1 MTDKTPNLFRDIFP
15 YSKVPRVT
23 FDEQSAPLNRPKD
36 FWITDTTFRD
46 GQQARS
52 PYNVKQIV
60 KLYTFLNRMGG
71 PGGIIKFSEF
81 FLYSPK
87 DREAVRRCLDK
98 DFRYPQITGWI
109 RANKNDFELVKDIG
123 LKETGILTSASDYHI
138 YLKLNSDRKTAM
150 AEYLEVVDTA
160 LEEGIIPRCHLED
173 ITRADFEGFVI
184 PFVQKLMDR
193 ADDACMP
200 VKIRACD
207 TLGYG
212 FPHPQA
218 SLPRSVPK
226 IIHTLRKECGVPP
239 EWLEWH
245 GHNDFHKVMVN
256 GTYAWLYGA
265 GGVNGTLLGFGERT
279 GNPPIEA
286 LMIEYMSLTGSAEGM
301 DTRAITEMADYFR
314 EEFDENISSSFPFVG
329 SDFNTTRA
337 GIHAD
342 GIIKN
347 EEIYNIFDTKKILD
361 RPMGIAINDKSGT
374 AGLALWINNNLDLEK
389 GEEVTKYDDQVKK
402 IYKLIMKEY
411 DRGRTT
417 AISSDEMMHYVREY
431 FPGYFKS
438 NYEKLKK
445 KAANMAV
452 HIVEN
457 LTEDPKMRSMDS
469 REQEEVLKETRD
481 DHDFIQ
487 FIYVVNRKGVKIT
500 RNIIDPK
507 YSKEFETAEVG
518 VIYTDRSWFSHPIES
533 GVAYV
538 TDFYISRITDR
549 LCITVSAPIRDE
561 EDNIVGVVGIDISYE
576 DLAKL

>member
-1 MTDKTPNLFRDIFP
+1 MTDKKPNLFRDIFP
-15 YSKVPRVT
+15 YSEVPRVP
-23 FDEQSAPLNRPKD
+23 FDEDAVPMNRPKD

-60 KLYTFLNRMGG
+60 DLFTFLHKMGG
-71 PGGIIKFSEF
+71 PKGIIKYSEF

-87 DREAVRRCLDK
+87 DREAVRRCQDK
-98 DFRYPQITGWI
+98 DYEYPKITGWI
-109 RANKNDFELVKDIG
+109 RANKKDFELVKDMK

-138 YLKLNSDRKTAM
+138 YLKLNSDRETAM
-150 AEYLEVVDTA
+150 SNYLEVVDKA

-193 ADDACMP
+193 ADDAGMP

-207 TLGYG
+207 TLGFG

-245 GHNDFHKVMVN
+245 GHNDFHKVLVD

-265 GGVNGTLLGFGERT
+265 GAVNGTLLGFGERT

-301 DTRAITEMADYFR
+301 DTQIITDMADYFR
-314 EEFDENISSSFPFVG
+314 DEFDENISPSFPFVG

-342 GIIKN
+342 GMIKN
-347 EEIYNIFDTKKILD
+347 KEIYNIFDTKKILK
-361 RPMGIAINDKSGT
+361 RPMGIAITDKSGT
-374 AGLALWINNNLDLEK
+374 AGLALWINNNLEMDK
-389 GEEVTKYDDQVKK
+389 GEEVTKHDDRVKK

-417 AISSDEMMHYVREY
+417 AISNDEMMHYVREY

-438 NYEKLKK
+438 DYERLKK

-457 LTEDPKMRSMDS
+457 LAEDPQIRSMDPKK
-469 REQEEVLKETRD
+469 QEEVLKETRD
-481 DHDFIQ
+481 DHGFIQ
-487 FIYVVNRKGVKIT
+487 FTYVVNRKGVKVT

-507 YSKEFETAEVG
+507 YSKEFETEDVG
-518 VIYTDRSWFSHPIES
+518 VIYTDRSWFSHPIET

-538 TDFYISRITDR
+538 SDFYISRITDR
-549 LCITVSAPIRDE
+549 LCITVSAPIRDQD
-561 EDNIVGVVGIDISYE
+561 DNIVGVVGIDISYE